1 MYKLVLILLE
11 IFLKFVEE
19 RKMGTQPQWKNGIS
33 DSRSG
38 ITTILISELWLK
50 VVLPLSLLPYC
61 LSLYLD
67 NLHFHPPKISV
78 FNFVAANSLFH
89 YHVYLDW
96 FIIFWICIL
105 QNVLKAFLFFL
116 SLDLEPTS
124 SLNKSHLPLYSEF
137 LAVKP
142 VLLTWSFPP
151 SQLWMGFFSLC
162 KGLDWGHNAVLC
174 VQHCVKTF
182 CASCVSFS
190 SAWDVSTVVTVSQTG
205 WRHWPKVTLLKSR
218 SWIWMH
224 TIKLIY

>member
-1 MYKLVLILLE
+1 M
-11 IFLKFVEE
+11 
-19 RKMGTQPQWKNGIS
+19 KNEKWAHNHSEKWYI
-33 DSRSG
+33 RFTFQY
-38 ITTILISELWLK
+38 ITTILISDLWLK

-61 LSLYLD
+61 PSVYLD
-67 NLHFHPPKISV
+67 NFHFRPSEISV
-78 FNFVAANSLFH
+78 FNFVAANRLF
-89 YHVYLDW
+89 YYRVYLDW

-105 QNVLKAFLFFL
+105 QNMLKAFLFFL

-174 VQHCVKTF
+174 VQHCVKAF

-190 SAWDVSTVVTVSQTG
+190 
-205 WRHWPKVTLLKSR
+205 
-218 SWIWMH
+218 
-224 TIKLIY
+224 